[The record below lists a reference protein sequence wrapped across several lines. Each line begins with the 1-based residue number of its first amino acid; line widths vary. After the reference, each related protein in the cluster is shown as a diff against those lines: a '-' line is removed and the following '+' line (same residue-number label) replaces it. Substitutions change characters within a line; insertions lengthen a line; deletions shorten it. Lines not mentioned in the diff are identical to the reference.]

1 VHSADDQAAP
11 WEDAAAFADAAA
23 RNDVEAP
30 AEAEA
35 SADATAHDDVE
46 APADLAPPADL
57 GAFDAHRGLLFG
69 VAYRVLGRVADAED
83 VVQDAWLRWR
93 DVDHARI
100 VDVRAYL
107 VKVTT
112 RLAIDRLRSAQR
124 RRETYVGPW
133 LPEPILTGTGRRRT
147 GDGGIGY
154 SGTGDSDTSAAH
166 DLRAGGTAAATNLTA
181 GDLVS
186 PDVADEVARA
196 ETVSLALLVVLESL
210 SPLERAVFVLRE
222 AFALSYA
229 EIGEVLERSEEA
241 VRQLARRARDHVRE
255 RRPRFDADLATQRRV
270 TEQFIAAAGSGD
282 LVSLLQVLAPDVT
295 LHGDGGG
302 VVKAPLRVISTADK
316 VGRFLLGIAT
326 NAPPDPRAFVA
337 LVNGQVAL
345 VFTSR
350 GVPHSVLALDVAD
363 GKVTT
368 VRLIANPDKLRGLR
382 DIEQVGTP
390 LPLGPPT
397 PPD

>member
-1 VHSADDQAAP
+1 MHSGDD
-11 WEDAAAFADAAA
+11 EDAGPDGVAAF
-23 RNDVEAP
+23 NP
-30 AEAEA
+30 
-35 SADATAHDDVE
+35 
-46 APADLAPPADL
+46 
-57 GAFDAHRGLLFG
+57 HRELLFG
-69 VAYRVLGRVADAED
+69 VAYRVLGRAVDAED

-133 LPEPILTGTGRRRT
+133 LPEPILTGTGHTRAGLPGSDLHAT
-147 GDGGIGY
+147 NVAGDGVAG
-154 SGTGDSDTSAAH
+154 SSLTG
-166 DLRAGGTAAATNLTA
+166 GGLT
-181 GDLVS
+181 S

-196 ETVSLALLVVLESL
+196 ETVSFALLVVLEAL

-229 EIGEVLERSEEA
+229 EIGEVLDRTEEA

-255 RRPRFDADLATQRRV
+255 RRPRFDTDHATQRRV
-270 TEQFIAAAGSGD
+270 TEQFLAASMSGD
-282 LVSLLQVLAPDVT
+282 LASLMRVLAPDVT

-302 VVKAPLRVISTADK
+302 VAKGPLRVISTADK
-316 VGRFLLGIAT
+316 VGRFLLGMAT
-326 NAPPDPRAFVA
+326 NAPPEPRAFLA
-337 LVNGQVAL
+337 TVNGQVAL
-345 VFTSR
+345 VVTSR
-350 GVPHSVLALDVAD
+350 GVPHSVLALEVAD
-363 GKVTT
+363 GRVTT

-382 DIEQVGTP
+382 DIERVGTSI
-390 LPLGPPT
+390 PLG
-397 PPD
+397 